1 MNPFYLDVA
10 KRAEKVCEYCRAPEI
25 ASNFTFEV
33 EHIVPRSQKGKTEL
47 ENLALACRACNVF
60 KSDYLTG
67 IDENGFET
75 KRLFNPRKDIWQEH
89 FLINLNTFEIE
100 GLSEIGRGTI
110 NRLRL
115 NSFLQIQARKQWNRL
130 ELFP

>member
-10 KRAEKVCEYCRAPEI
+10 KRAEKNCEYCRAPEM

-33 EHIVPRSQKGKTEL
+33 EHIIPRSHKGKTKL
-47 ENLALACRACNVF
+47 ENLALACRSCNIF

-75 KRLFNPRKDIWQEH
+75 ERLFNPRHDIWQEH
-89 FLINLNTFEIE
+89 FLINLHTMKLK
-100 GLSEIGRGTI
+100 GLTEIGRGTI
-110 NRLRL
+110 NRLRM
-115 NSFLQIQARKQWNRL
+115 NSLLQLQARKQWYRL
-130 ELFP
+130 GIFP